1 MSKGDGTEAEM
12 HITDDIS
19 VLQTLIY
26 YKQFINKSL
35 NGRGCVTGHRLGAQ
49 VNGCVVVIT
58 MIIEMIRF
66 AQSENVWIA
75 WRSSLHSDLLHRK
88 RQQAYLIHFHLSWK
102 SLSPH
107 SWRASW

>member
-19 VLQTLIY
+19 VLQTFIY

-75 WRSSLHSDLLHRK
+75 WRSSLHPDL
-88 RQQAYLIHFHLSWK
+88 
-102 SLSPH
+102 
-107 SWRASW
+107 